1 MNLRRHRIHGR
12 EFISGQD
19 FRSGAHLLNQ
29 LLESAGTTRIQGSG
43 HHHGNHAKVAC
54 ERTLRHVKG
63 DESCIGQDASRSGVD
78 NGRQLLA

>member
-29 LLESAGTTRIQGSG
+29 LLESAAMVCWDNSHPRQWPPSWQP
-43 HHHGNHAKVAC
+43 
-54 ERTLRHVKG
+54 RKG
-63 DESCIGQDASRSGVD
+63 G
-78 NGRQLLA
+78 L